1 MVIFKWSF
9 LSYSLSQVSHFSFT
23 DFSYFD
29 FMWKKNKYR
38 KGHAV
43 ERQESV
49 KETIKMDLN
58 DFDKTLLRDV
68 IGKKENNEK
77 SYLFY
82 QELLGHLWEISPR
95 YRHGKTFPYIKTI
108 NISIV
113 EESFILKIVLVKS
126 VSTIRFCEN
135 YRQVLALKSKK
146 K

>member
-1 MVIFKWSF
+1 MILCERKINIEKDM
-9 LSYSLSQVSHFSFT
+9 LLN
-23 DFSYFD
+23 D
-29 FMWKKNKYR
+29 KNQSKR
-38 KGHAV
+38 
-43 ERQESV
+43 
-49 KETIKMDLN
+49 TIKMDLN
-58 DFDKTLLRDV
+58 NFDKTLLRDV

-82 QELLGHLWEISPR
+82 QELLGHLWEIPPR

>member
-82 QELLGHLWEISPR
+82 QELLGHLWEIPPR

>member
-1 MVIFKWSF
+1 MLLK
-9 LSYSLSQVSHFSFT
+9 
-23 DFSYFD
+23 D
-29 FMWKKNKYR
+29 KNQSKR
-38 KGHAV
+38 
-43 ERQESV
+43 
-49 KETIKMDLN
+49 TIKMDLN
-58 DFDKTLLRDV
+58 NFDKTLLRD
-68 IGKKENNEK
+68 EK

-82 QELLGHLWEISPR
+82 QELLGHLWEIPPR

-113 EESFILKIVLVKS
+113 EESFTLKIVLVKS

>member
-1 MVIFKWSF
+1 MLLK
-9 LSYSLSQVSHFSFT
+9 
-23 DFSYFD
+23 D
-29 FMWKKNKYR
+29 KNQSKR
-38 KGHAV
+38 
-43 ERQESV
+43 
-49 KETIKMDLN
+49 TIKMDLN
-58 DFDKTLLRDV
+58 NFDKTLLRDV

-82 QELLGHLWEISPR
+82 QELLGHLWEIPPR

-135 YRQVLALKSKK
+135 YRQVLALRSKK
-146 K
+146 KIKNRLIFLFD

>member
-1 MVIFKWSF
+1 MLLK
-9 LSYSLSQVSHFSFT
+9 
-23 DFSYFD
+23 D
-29 FMWKKNKYR
+29 KNQSKR
-38 KGHAV
+38 
-43 ERQESV
+43 
-49 KETIKMDLN
+49 TIKMDLN
-58 DFDKTLLRDV
+58 NFDKTLLRDV

-82 QELLGHLWEISPR
+82 QELLGHLWEIPPR

-135 YRQVLALKSKK
+135 YRQVLALKNLRKNKK
-146 K
+146 SADFPIWLIVYVKYGHKGLKSVFHYW

>member
-1 MVIFKWSF
+1 MLLK
-9 LSYSLSQVSHFSFT
+9 
-23 DFSYFD
+23 D
-29 FMWKKNKYR
+29 KNQSKR
-38 KGHAV
+38 
-43 ERQESV
+43 
-49 KETIKMDLN
+49 TIKMDLN
-58 DFDKTLLRDV
+58 NFDKTLLRDV

-82 QELLGHLWEISPR
+82 QELLGHLWEIPPR

-135 YRQVLALKSKK
+135 YRQVALRSKK
-146 K
+146 KINKKSADFPIWLIVYVKYRHKGLKSVFHYW